1 MTTSSSE
8 SVMPR
13 LRRLAMSPRSAAAS
27 PAASVPDQERC
38 GLCAAAVPADHRH
51 LMDVTAQALRCVC
64 EACGVLFDQ
73 RAAGDG
79 HYRRVT
85 DRCQKLSDFAVTDE
99 QWAGLGVPVT
109 LAFFARSTAAGT
121 VVGHY
126 PGPLGATEAAID
138 ADTWRAIER
147 DNPALATLE
156 PDVEALLVDRRRVP
170 PGYWLVAIDTCYSLI
185 GLMRRHWKGLSGGP
199 LVQDA
204 VAEFFVELDRRS
216 AIARARA

>member
-1 MTTSSSE
+1 MTSAGSASA
-8 SVMPR
+8 MPR
-13 LRRLAMSPRSAAAS
+13 LRRLAMSARAPAS
-27 PAASVPDQERC
+27 PAVSMPEEERC
-38 GLCAAAVPADHRH
+38 DLCAAAVPADHRH
-51 LMDVTAQALRCVC
+51 LMDVRARALRCVC

-85 DRCQKLSDFAVTDE
+85 DRCQKLSDFALTAE

-109 LAFFARSTAAGT
+109 LAFFARSTAART
-121 VVGHY
+121 IIGHY

-138 ADTWRAIER
+138 GDTWRAIEH
-147 DNPALATLE
+147 DNPVLETLE
-156 PDVEALLVDRRRVP
+156 ADVEALLVDRRRVP
-170 PGYWLVAIDTCYSLI
+170 PGYWLVAIDTCYALI

-204 VAEFFVELDRRS
+204 VAGFFVELDRRS
-216 AIARARA
+216 AVARTRA

>member
-1 MTTSSSE
+1 
-8 SVMPR
+8 MPR
-13 LRRLAMSPRSAAAS
+13 LRRLAMSARAAAA
-27 PAASVPDQERC
+27 PAASIPEEERC

-51 LMDVTAQALRCVC
+51 LMDVRARALRCVC

-73 RAAGDG
+73 RVAGDG

-85 DRCQKLSDFAVTDE
+85 DRCQKLSDFALTDE

-147 DNPALATLE
+147 DNPALETLE
-156 PDVEALLVDRRRVP
+156 LDVEALLVDRRRVP
-170 PGYWLVAIDTCYSLI
+170 PAYWLVAIDTCYSLI

-216 AIARARA
+216 AVAPARA